1 MKGEAMFRRFLAV
14 WCLPFLLA
22 ILPAAASFAVIAS
35 LPSTAYDFYL
45 ERITRLDQ
53 LILTLGSF
61 LFILQTFLAW
71 RALTWKNHGF
81 DERADSWISHLS
93 QAAEWFPLLGL
104 LGTVAG
110 ILQTFSSISGPISPE
125 RIIQLYGPAI
135 TATGSGIFMALVN
148 ILPAWIV
155 LAGRDLILALAGAV
169 LPKKEEKS

>member
-1 MKGEAMFRRFLAV
+1 MFRRFLAV
-14 WCLPFLLA
+14 WCLPLLLA
-22 ILPAAASFAVIAS
+22 ILPAAASFAVLAS
-35 LPSTAYDFYL
+35 LPSAARDFYL
-45 ERITRLDQ
+45 ESITRLDQ
-53 LILTLGSF
+53 LILALGSF
-61 LFILQTFLAW
+61 LFVLQTLFAW

-110 ILQTFSSISGPISPE
+110 ILQTFSSINGPVSPE

-148 ILPAWIV
+148 ILPAWFV
-155 LAGRDLILALAGAV
+155 LAGRDLILGLAGGV
-169 LPKKEEKS
+169 LPKKEDKAS